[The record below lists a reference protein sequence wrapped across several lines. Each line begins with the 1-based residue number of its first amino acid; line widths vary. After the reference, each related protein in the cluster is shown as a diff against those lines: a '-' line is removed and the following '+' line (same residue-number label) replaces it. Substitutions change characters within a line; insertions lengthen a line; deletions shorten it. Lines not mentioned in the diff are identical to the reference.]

1 MNENHRF
8 CTGRMI
14 VNLNRFRLFLAVAAC
29 KIAIWGSKLL
39 GKKGSSMPGQ
49 LALKIY
55 PGVLRD
61 LAAQVKREI
70 IVVCGTNGKTT
81 TNNLLYSFLASRGYS
96 VVCNKVGANML
107 YGVCCAF
114 AADASV
120 FGKLD
125 ADFAC
130 MEVDEASCVK
140 VFAHMKPNKMILTN
154 LFRDQL
160 DRYGEID
167 ITVDY
172 LKRALALVP
181 DTELILNGDDPLVA
195 QFGENTKRKC
205 YYMGVDEDVG
215 VSLNETKEG
224 RFCVMC
230 GERLEYEYYHYSQL
244 GKFHCPS
251 CGFARRALDF
261 RVSGVSLCDGLEFQ
275 LEYQGHI
282 VPFDVH
288 YRGFYNIYN
297 IVLSYA
303 AAVLAAGEIPDY
315 AGVLARYQPQIGRM
329 EEFQIGKKI
338 VLNLSKNP
346 AGFNQAIS
354 TVGKDERPKDILIAI
369 NDNAQ
374 DGKDIS
380 WIWDVDFER
389 MNGIG
394 VRNFIVS
401 GIRADDLA
409 LRMKYAGIEQERM
422 TKAYGLKEAA
432 QALASG
438 GGEIGYALVN
448 YTAVFRMQDI
458 LKELEKEAENL
469 E

>member
-1 MNENHRF
+1 MKK
-8 CTGRMI
+8 I
-14 VNLNRFRLFLAVAAC
+14 RLIMALCAC
-29 KIAIWGSKLL
+29 KLAIWGSRLL
-39 GKKGSSMPGQ
+39 GKKGSSAPGQ
-49 LALKIY
+49 LALRIC
-55 PGVLRD
+55 PDILEQ
-61 LAAQVKREI
+61 LASQVRKEI

-81 TNNLLYSFLASRGYS
+81 TNNLLYSFLTSCGYR
-96 VVCNKVGANML
+96 VVCNRVGANML

-114 AADASV
+114 AAETSV
-120 FGKLD
+120 FGGLN
-125 ADFAC
+125 ADYAC
-130 MEVDEASCVK
+130 IEVDEASAVK
-140 VFAHMKPNKMILTN
+140 VFAHMKPDKMVITN

-172 LKRALALVP
+172 LKRALALSP
-181 DTELILNGDDPLVA
+181 RTELILNGDDPLVA
-195 QFGENTKRKC
+195 QFGEGTERKC
-205 YYMGVDEDVG
+205 YYMGVDEDAHI
-215 VSLNETKEG
+215 SLNETKEG

-230 GERLEYEYYHYSQL
+230 GAKLEYEFYHYSQL

-251 CGFARRALDF
+251 CGFSRHELDF
-261 RVSGVSLCDGLEFQ
+261 RVHNVDLKDGLRFS
-275 LEYQGHI
+275 LDYAGTR
-282 VPFDVH
+282 VPFDVN

-303 AAVLAAGEIPDY
+303 AAVLAVGKIPDY
-315 AGVLARYQPQIGRM
+315 AEVLSQYQPQIGRM
-329 EEFQIGKKI
+329 EEFYIGKKV

-354 TVGKDERPKDILIAI
+354 VVEKDETPKDMLIVI

-389 MNGIG
+389 LCHVG
-394 VRNFIVS
+394 VRNFILS
-401 GIRADDLA
+401 GIRVDDLA
-409 LRMKYAGIEQERM
+409 VRMKYAGIEETRM
-422 TKAYGLKEAA
+422 TKLRDLKEAA
-432 QALASG
+432 QALIAGS
-438 GGEIGYALVN
+438 GEICYALVN

-458 LKELEKEAENL
+458 LKELEKEAEAH